1 MLENKINLQSAITTL
16 PYLDWNATYSA
27 TLDAVA
33 ELESGKVLYFP
44 HLAFN
49 LTDAEKTLLTPEL
62 VDPKRKNISYQ
73 PEQQK
78 LTGVALEAK
87 RDLDPPSPDSF
98 CILS

>member
-1 MLENKINLQSAITTL
+1 MLENKINPQSAITTL

-49 LTDAEKTLLTPEL
+49 LTDAEKPYSLQSWSIPNARILA
-62 VDPKRKNISYQ
+62 ISLNS
-73 PEQQK
+73 K
-78 LTGVALEAK
+78 
-87 RDLDPPSPDSF
+87 S
-98 CILS
+98 